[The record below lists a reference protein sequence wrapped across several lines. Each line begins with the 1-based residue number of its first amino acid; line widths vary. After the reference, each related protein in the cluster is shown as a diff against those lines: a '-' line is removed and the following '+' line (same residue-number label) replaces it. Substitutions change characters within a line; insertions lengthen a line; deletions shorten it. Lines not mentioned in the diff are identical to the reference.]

1 VVEFELTDEERLLLK
16 RGLAEWGGPAYCTD
30 ALAVAM
36 GFDSVADLAVQR
48 DRLLRLLDAGAAL
61 SRWDWTRTLLATE
74 IVFASDV
81 VGLGVEWPTTTGL
94 SDAGSLEVLRGLQRK
109 LVGGLVPIGP
119 RGEWKEP

>member
-1 VVEFELTDEERLLLK
+1 MVEFELTDEERFLLN

-48 DRLLRLLDAGAAL
+48 DRLLRSLDTGAAL
-61 SRWDWTRTLLATE
+61 SRWDWTRILFATE

-81 VGLGVEWPTTTGL
+81 VGSGVEWPTTTGL

-119 RGEWKEP
+119 LGVWKEP

>member
-1 VVEFELTDEERLLLK
+1 MN
-16 RGLAEWGGPAYCTD
+16 RGLVEWGGPAYCTD

-36 GFDSVADLAVQR
+36 GFDNVADLAVQR
-48 DRLLRLLDAGAAL
+48 DRLLRSLDAGAAL

-81 VGLGVEWPTTTGL
+81 VGSGFEWPTTTGL
-94 SDAGSLEVLRGLQRK
+94 SDASSLEVLRGLQRK

-119 RGEWKEP
+119 RGVWKEA